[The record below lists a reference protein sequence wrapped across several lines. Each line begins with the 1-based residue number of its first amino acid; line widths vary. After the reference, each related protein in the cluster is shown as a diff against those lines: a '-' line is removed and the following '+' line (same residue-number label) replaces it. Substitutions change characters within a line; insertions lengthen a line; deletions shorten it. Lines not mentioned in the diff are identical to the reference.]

1 MYTRTICCK
10 FVITPPIADALK
22 ETSERFSDAC
32 NYVLKIAIVEETTN
46 AIKLHKLCY
55 TKVRELFG
63 LPANLAVRSIRRVA
77 ACMTRLKGKR
87 KRPKEF
93 KPKSIDY
100 DARIFSYRKANESVS
115 LTTTRGRMNI
125 PMLLGEHQRK
135 ALIGQ
140 NPTSATVINKG
151 GSWYIH
157 MIVEVKEE
165 PGGGAGIMGV
175 DLGLNNIATT
185 STGLR
190 IEGKVR
196 QDFKKKRSK
205 IRASLQSKGSR
216 SAKKVLKKLSGYE
229 NRRMK
234 HENHVLSRQLVEE
247 AKRHNCG
254 VIRMEQLKDIRNR
267 TKTWNKHLNRMVAGW
282 SFYQLQKF
290 VQYKAYAVGI
300 SVEFVNPAYTS
311 QTCRHCLKLGSRN
324 GERFYCLTCGEE
336 HADVNAS
343 HVIALGGAVVNQPE
357 LAPARAVKS
366 FRL

>member
-1 MYTRTICCK
+1 MNTRTICCK
-10 FVITPPIADALK
+10 FLTTPPIEDALK
-22 ETSERFSDAC
+22 ETSKRFADAC
-32 NYVLKIAIVEETTN
+32 NYVLRIAIFEETSN
-46 AIKLHKLCY
+46 AIKLHKFCY
-55 TKVRELFG
+55 AKVRELFG
-63 LPANLAVRSIRRVA
+63 LSANLAVRSIRRVA
-77 ACMTRLKGKR
+77 ACMTQLKGKR
-87 KRPKEF
+87 KHPKEF

-100 DARIFSYRKANESVS
+100 DARIFSYRESNESVS
-115 LTTTRGRMNI
+115 LTTAKGRINI
-125 PMLLGEHQRK
+125 PLLLGEHQRK
-135 ALIGQ
+135 ALTGQ
-140 NPTSATVINKG
+140 SLTSATVINKG
-151 GSWYIH
+151 HVWYIH
-157 MIVEVKEE
+157 IVVEVKQESAI
-165 PGGGAGIMGV
+165 GNGVMGV

-190 IEGKVR
+190 IEGKDR

-205 IRASLQSKGSR
+205 VRASLQSKGSR

-229 NRRMK
+229 KRRIK

-254 VIRMEQLKDIRNR
+254 VIRMEQLKDIRSK

-282 SFYQLQKF
+282 SFYQLQQF

-324 GERFYCLTCGEE
+324 GEWFYCSTCGEE

-343 HVIALGGAVVNQPE
+343 HVIALGGA
-357 LAPARAVKS
+357 ARKPARISARKGS
-366 FRL
+366 